1 ATTSYD
7 NTVRI
12 WDRATG
18 ICTAIL
24 DGHTGQVFS
33 VAIAPDGTWLATT
46 SYDNTVRI
54 WDRTTGICTA
64 ILDGHTGPVLSVAIA
79 PDGTWLATT
88 SDDNTVRIWAV
99 LERRTVAISRA
110 DAKLTTCSWGTAGEL
125 AMGSN
130 RGLFLFIL
138 LT

>member
-1 ATTSYD
+1 
-7 NTVRI
+7 VRI

-18 ICTAIL
+18 TCTATL
-24 DGHTGQVFS
+24 TGHTESVLS
-33 VAIAPDGTWLATT
+33 VAIAPDGTWLAT
-46 SYDNTVRI
+46 SSNDRTVRI
-54 WDRTTGICTA
+54 WDRATGTCTA
-64 ILDGHTGPVLSVAIA
+64 TLTGHTESVLSVAIA

-88 SDDNTVRIWAV
+88 SYDNTVRIWAV